1 MPVYQYSA
9 VNRAGKTVK
18 GVLTAQDMEQLK
30 SLLRRDN
37 LVLIEAGEQN
47 VMQRDIDLSFLTRV
61 KPRDLSVFCR
71 QFVSIVGAGIP
82 AAAALGLLASQTQ
95 CKPLRTAI
103 LETQLSIEKGESLS
117 GSMRMHKRVFPEI
130 MCNMV
135 EAGEASG
142 NLEIAFSRMA
152 EFFEKDARTR
162 GAVKKA
168 MAYPIIVLIVMV
180 LVLIV
185 LMVGVI
191 PNFQSMFDDMDQ
203 EMPFLTQIVIDV
215 SNFVAGNLPLI
226 LLVMVALGVG
236 IYFFGKTDPGRHVS
250 GWLARKLPLFGSLTV
265 KSASSSFART
275 FSTLMASGLPML
287 DALEITAKNMT
298 NVYFEEALMQ
308 ARSDVAAG
316 TPLAL
321 PLEASGIF
329 PPMVYHMTSI
339 GEETGELEAMLTKM
353 ADYYDEE
360 VESATAALTSAIE
373 PLIMVFL
380 AGIVL
385 VVVLAIYLP
394 MFTMYDG
401 FL

>member
-1 MPVYQYSA
+1 MKLNYRRTFFIGLAFMSICAFWQLYDYVVPYILQYTFDLPEGISGIVMA
-9 VNRAGKTVK
+9 A
-18 GVLTAQDMEQLK
+18 
-30 SLLRRDN
+30 DN
-37 LVLIEAGEQN
+37 LLA
-47 VMQRDIDLSFLTRV
+47 LFL
-61 KPRDLSVFCR
+61 
-71 QFVSIVGAGIP
+71 
-82 AAAALGLLASQTQ
+82 
-95 CKPLRTAI
+95 
-103 LETQLSIEKGESLS
+103 
-117 GSMRMHKRVFPEI
+117 
-130 MCNMV
+130 
-135 EAGEASG
+135 
-142 NLEIAFSRMA
+142 
-152 EFFEKDARTR
+152 
-162 GAVKKA
+162 
-168 MAYPIIVLIVMV
+168 
-180 LVLIV
+180 
-185 LMVGVI
+185 
-191 PNFQSMFDDMDQ
+191 
-203 EMPFLTQIVIDV
+203 
-215 SNFVAGNLPLI
+215 
-226 LLVMVALGVG
+226 
-236 IYFFGKTDPGRHVS
+236 
-250 GWLARKLPLFGSLTV
+250 LPLFGSLTV

>member
-1 MPVYQYSA
+1 MPTYQYSA
-9 VNRAGKTVK
+9 VNRTGKTVK
-18 GVLTAQDMEQLK
+18 GTLVAQDMEQLK
-30 SLLRRDN
+30 SVLKRDN
-37 LVLIEAGEQN
+37 MVLIEASEQN

-71 QFVSIVGAGIP
+71 QFVSIVAAGIP
-82 AAAALGLLASQTQ
+82 AAAALGLLATQTQ
-95 CKPLRTAI
+95 CQPLRKAI
-103 LETQLSIEKGESLS
+103 LETQLNIEKGESLS
-117 GSMRMHKRVFPEI
+117 DSMRAHPRVFPDI

-142 NLEIAFSRMA
+142 NLEVAFTRMA
-152 EFFEKDARTR
+152 EYFEKDAHTK
-162 GAVKKA
+162 GSVKKA
-168 MAYPIIVLIVMV
+168 MTYPIIVICVV
-180 LVLIV
+180 ILVLIV

-191 PNFQSMFDDMDQ
+191 PSFQGMFDDMGQ
-203 EMPFLTQIVIDV
+203 EMPFLTKIVIDV
-215 SNFVAGNLPLI
+215 SNWTAGHLPL
-226 LLVMVALGVG
+226 LLLIIVAIVFGLV
-236 IYFFGKTDPGRHVS
+236 FFGKTKSGKHVY
-250 GWLARKLPLFGSLTV
+250 GWLARKLPLFGNLTT
-265 KSASSSFART
+265 KSASASFART
-275 FSTLMASGLPML
+275 FSTLTAAGLPML

-298 NVYFEEALMQ
+298 NIYFYEALMK
-308 ARSDVAAG
+308 ARAEVASG
-316 TPLAL
+316 NPLAF
-321 PLEASGIF
+321 PLEACGIF
-329 PPMVYHMTSI
+329 PPMVYHMASI
-339 GEETGELEAMLTKM
+339 GEETGELESMLVKM